1 MQRLI
6 LALNQLLLVSESGC
20 GVVKQVQIIFVSHSR
35 DAVGGVSAM
44 DHKLIA
50 YLFRFIYFFS
60 FNFLL

>member
-1 MQRLI
+1 M
-6 LALNQLLLVSESGC
+6 
-20 GVVKQVQIIFVSHSR
+20 VKQVQIIFVSHSR